1 MFRNIGFKIKKHLF
15 EIFSSITNIVFLL
28 AIIFI
33 AFQILSTNDKV
44 DKINEDLT
52 NTKTELEQKISDI
65 ELILVSNQEKNTTL
79 EELLAE
85 AQEKSQDLE
94 QRFERVNDNVDELEK
109 ITRTDPELLQKYSKI
124 FFLNE
129 HYVPEDLE
137 TIPSKYTYDANKK
150 YEIHSEVWPYLE
162 DLLRRAD
169 RDGIDLKIISAFRSF
184 GEQAQLKGAYTV
196 TYGSGTANQFS
207 ADQGYSEHQLGTT
220 VDFTNTQVGA
230 TFSGFAQT
238 EEYKWLRENA
248 HKYGFVLSYPEN
260 NNYYQFEPWH
270 WRFVGKDLADDLY
283 DDGEYFYDM
292 NQRDIDEYIV
302 KLFD

>member
-1 MFRNIGFKIKKHLF
+1 MTKKIFLGIKKHLF
-15 EIFSSITNIVFLL
+15 EIFSSITNVIFLI

-33 AFQILSTNDKV
+33 IFQQFSIDNKV
-44 DKINEDLT
+44 RQIDEKLIN
-52 NTKTELEQKISDI
+52 TESQLKQRMSDV
-65 ELILVSNQEKNTTL
+65 ELVLVSTQEKNTTL

-85 AQEKSQDLE
+85 AREQSEDLE
-94 QRFERVNDNVDELEK
+94 KKFKRVNDNVDELEK

-137 TIPSKYTYDANKK
+137 TIPSKYTYSSDRK

-162 DLLRRAD
+162 DLLEDAEED
-169 RDGIDLKIISAFRSF
+169 DMDLQIISAFRSF
-184 GEQAQLKGAYTV
+184 GEQAQLKGVYTV

-220 VDFTNTQVGA
+220 VDFTNTAVGS

-238 EEYKWLRENA
+238 EEYKWLQNNA
-248 HKYGFVLSYPEN
+248 HKYGFIMSYPQN
-260 NNYYQFEPWH
+260 NDYYQFEPWH
-270 WRFVGKDLADDLY
+270 WRFVGENLAEDLH

-292 NQRDIDEYIV
+292 NQRDIDKYV
-302 KLFD
+302 VNLFD